1 LVVRELE
8 CLVSRAIFATAT
20 PDADMT
26 ETNVCRNYRGAQ
38 TPSMPAFWHKA
49 RKSRRTCEASSRMP
63 TFVVNITPE
72 SVVSDRIM

>member
-1 LVVRELE
+1 
-8 CLVSRAIFATAT
+8 
-20 PDADMT
+20 MT